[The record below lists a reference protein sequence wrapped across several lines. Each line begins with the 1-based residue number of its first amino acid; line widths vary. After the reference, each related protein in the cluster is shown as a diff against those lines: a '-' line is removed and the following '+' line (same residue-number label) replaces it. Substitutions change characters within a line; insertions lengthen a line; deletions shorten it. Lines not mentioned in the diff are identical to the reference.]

1 MASVGDYRGAID
13 VDASGK
19 AASGHVGQ
27 IPFYR
32 NGAEEVGPFGHGCG
46 PDAMSQKVIHVERHA
61 QHRVR
66 PVVDNAEVGFGGG
79 GVCID

>member
-1 MASVGDYRGAID
+1 MASVGDYRGSID
-13 VDASGK
+13 VDASWEP
-19 AASGHVGQ
+19 SPGHVGQ
-27 IPFYR
+27 IRFYR
-32 NGAEEVGPFGHGCG
+32 NGAEEVGPFVHGCG
-46 PDAMSQKVIHVERHA
+46 PDAMSEKVIHVECHA